1 MEQAVLV
8 TQILFNV
15 LGGLGLFF
23 LGTGFMWF
31 VSTYKEKNG

>member
-15 LGGLGLFF
+15 MGGLGLFF
-23 LGTGFMWF
+23 LGAGFMWF
-31 VSTYKEKNG
+31 VSEYKEKSD